1 MARLERTSV
10 VLPEFTFLTVPTCIS
25 IHVVKHMLLFTFGG
39 GMANESSKAVLI
51 TGAGGGIGSAAVE
64 AFAARGYRVYAGVRT
79 LEGARF
85 GHENVV
91 PVELDVTDSARVRHA
106 LDAVAADRGPAGL
119 QVLVNNAGVIVQGPL
134 ELVSEAELHR
144 QFDINVYGP
153 HRVTV
158 AALPLLRAGGGRV
171 INISAA
177 SARTAMPYL
186 GPISA
191 SKAALESLSH
201 AARVELAPWGI
212 PVSVVE
218 PGAIATPIFAKAETH
233 ARETLAL
240 ADPDRVELYR
250 SGLAAVEKALVEQK
264 TRPVGTVVDAI
275 LRAARARRPKD
286 CYVASSDARMLR
298 MLAYLPFRL
307 RDRVIAGALGLGK
320 LEVAPGVAR

>member
-1 MARLERTSV
+1 MTDQ
-10 VLPEFTFLTVPTCIS
+10 
-25 IHVVKHMLLFTFGG
+25 G
-39 GMANESSKAVLI
+39 SKAVLI
-51 TGAGGGIGSAAVE
+51 TGAGGGIGSAAAE

-79 LEGARF
+79 LRNAREF
-85 GHENVV
+85 GHANVV
-91 PVELDVTDSARVRHA
+91 PVELDVTDGEGVRRA
-106 LDAVAADRGPAGL
+106 LASVAADRGRAGL

-134 ELVSEAELHR
+134 ELVPDAELHR

-153 HRVTV
+153 HRVLV

-191 SKAALESLSH
+191 SKAALESLSD

-212 PVSVVE
+212 PVSVIE
-218 PGAIATPIFAKAETH
+218 PGAIATTIFAKADSN
-233 ARETLAL
+233 AREALEL
-240 ADPDRVELYR
+240 ADADRVELYR
-250 SGLAAVEKALVEQK
+250 TGLAAVEKALAEQK
-264 TRPVGTVVDAI
+264 TRPASTVVDAI
-275 LRAARARRPKD
+275 LRAAGARRPKD

-320 LEVAPGVAR
+320 AGAAR